1 MNRVALETR
10 PPTAPHA
17 AQPRLAAMLA
27 RQLAA
32 HPTHI
37 LFRAERER
45 EREREREIFFPLVAF
60 ASVSPR
66 ALSVYTTRNFLLYR
80 RYEYRYRIYMC

>member
-45 EREREREIFFPLVAF
+45 ERERERDLLSPLWLLRLG
-60 ASVSPR
+60 VSPPRHAPR
-66 ALSVYTTRNFLLYR
+66 ALFRFLTGSTTYDP
-80 RYEYRYRIYMC
+80 Y

>member
-1 MNRVALETR
+1 METR

-45 EREREREIFFPLVAF
+45 ERERERYLLPPCGFCVCVPACAVG
-60 ASVSPR
+60 VHYC
-66 ALSVYTTRNFLLYR
+66 VLYR
-80 RYEYRYRIYMC
+80 RYEYRYRIYMYFK